1 MEDIDTE
8 VVGGLRSRQA
18 LLPIEGLEG
27 ASELPRA
34 LFVRE
39 VLDRGRRVVASA
51 HAEREGDSLALEDAE
66 ALGEPAQ
73 VSIDRHGVREAL
85 LHTAG
90 EEPVLLRRL
99 GGAFEVSVAAAPPAR
114 ARELAESLAAEIR
127 VKRRPRDTRVALAF
141 WSGGSGDGMFG
152 GPEARW
158 RRLTL
163 PRFAEVGANYPAAVR
178 ERLAALFSQPSGDAL
193 PGRLALWHGSPGTG
207 KTWALR
213 ALGREWSEWCDLHYI
228 TDPER
233 LLGGDTAYMLKVL
246 AGRSDPDLAG
256 DEDEDAEREREPG
269 ERWRLL
275 VLEDAGELL
284 GIAAPAEVGRGFARL
299 LNIADGL
306 LGQGSRALILVTTNE
321 PLGKLHPAALRPG
334 RAMATVEFAPLEP
347 AEASAWL
354 AERGVER
361 EIDSPATIAELHAML
376 AGGSAAAA
384 PRALGTP
391 MGFG

>member
-1 MEDIDTE
+1 MEEHHTEE
-8 VVGGLRSRQA
+8 VVPGFRSREA
-18 LLPIEGLEG
+18 SLSIEGLEG

-39 VLDRGRRVVASA
+39 VLDAECRVVASA
-51 HAEREGDSLALEDAE
+51 HAEREGDALPIEDAE
-66 ALGEPAQ
+66 ALGEPVQ

-85 LHTAG
+85 LHTAD
-90 EEPVLLRRL
+90 EESVLLRRL
-99 GGAFEVSVAAAPPAR
+99 GGAFEVSVAAVPSAR
-114 ARELAESLAAEIR
+114 AHELAEAFAEEIR

-158 RRLTL
+158 RRLAL
-163 PRFAEVGANYPAAVR
+163 PRFDEVEANYPAAVR
-178 ERLAALFSQPSGDAL
+178 ERLAELFSQSSGDSL
-193 PGRLALWHGSPGTG
+193 PGRLALWHGEPGTG

-246 AGRSDPDLAG
+246 AGRSDPELDG
-256 DEDEDAEREREPG
+256 DEDEEGERERD

-306 LGQGSRALILVTTNE
+306 LGQGSRAMILVTTNE

-334 RAMATVEFAPLEP
+334 RAMATVEFAPLGA
-347 AEASAWL
+347 AEAGAWL
-354 AERGVER
+354 AERGLER
-361 EIDSPATIAELHAML
+361 RLHSPATIAELHAML
-376 AGGSAAAA
+376 AGSFEAAV
-384 PRALGTP
+384 PSTP
-391 MGFG
+391 VGFA

>member
-1 MEDIDTE
+1 MEDNHTE
-8 VVGGLRSRQA
+8 VVPELRSRDLP
-18 LLPIEGLEG
+18 LLIEGLEG
-27 ASELPRA
+27 PSDLPRA

-39 VLDRGRRVVASA
+39 VLSADRRVVASA
-51 HAEREGDSLALEDAE
+51 HAEREGDFLPVEDAE
-66 ALGEPAQ
+66 ALGEAVQ
-73 VSIDRHGVREAL
+73 VSIDRHGVSEAL
-85 LHTAG
+85 LRTDG

-99 GGAFEVSVAAAPPAR
+99 GGAFQVSVAAAPPTR

-127 VKRRPRDTRVALAF
+127 VKRRPRDTRVAVAF
-141 WSGGSGDGMFG
+141 WSGGSGDGLFG

-163 PRFAEVGANYPAAVR
+163 PLFDEVEANYPVAVR
-178 ERLAALFSQPSGDAL
+178 DRLAELFSQSSGDSL
-193 PGRLALWHGSPGTG
+193 PGRLALWHGLPGTG

-213 ALGREWSEWCDLHYI
+213 ALGREWSKWCDLHYI

-233 LLGGDTAYMLKVL
+233 LLGGDTSYMLKVL
-246 AGRSDPDLAG
+246 AGRSDPDLAD
-256 DEDEDAEREREPG
+256 DEGEDAERESESERG

-284 GIAAPAEVGRGFARL
+284 GVAAPAEVGRGFARL

-334 RAMATVEFAPLEP
+334 RAMATLEFAPLAA

-361 EIDSPATIAELHAML
+361 RLESPATIAELHAML
-376 AGGSAAAA
+376 AGSSAAAPSHA
-384 PRALGTP
+384 PV
-391 MGFG
+391 GFA

>member
-1 MEDIDTE
+1 MEDNHTEE
-8 VVGGLRSRQA
+8 VVPGFRSREA
-18 LLPIEGLEG
+18 SLSIEGLEA

-39 VLDRGRRVVASA
+39 VLDADCRVVASA
-51 HAEREGDSLALEDAE
+51 HAEREGDALSVEDAE
-66 ALGEPAQ
+66 VLGEPVQ
-73 VSIDRHGVREAL
+73 MSIDHHGVREAL

-90 EEPVLLRRL
+90 KESVLLRRL

-114 ARELAESLAAEIR
+114 ARELAEALAEEIR
-127 VKRRPRDTRVALAF
+127 VKRLPRDTRVALAF

-152 GPEARW
+152 GSEARW
-158 RRLTL
+158 RRLAL
-163 PRFAEVGANYPAAVR
+163 PRFAEVEANYPVAVR
-178 ERLAALFSQPSGDAL
+178 GRLAELFSQSSGDTL
-193 PGRLALWHGSPGTG
+193 PGRLALWHGEPGTG

-256 DEDEDAEREREPG
+256 DEDEDSECERG

-334 RAMATVEFAPLEP
+334 RAMATVEFAPLE
-347 AEASAWL
+347 ATEASAWL
-354 AERGVER
+354 AERGLER
-361 EIDSPATIAELHAML
+361 KLDSPATIAELHAML
-376 AGGSAAAA
+376 AGSLSVAAA
-384 PRALGTP
+384 PAP
-391 MGFG
+391 VGFA

>member
-1 MEDIDTE
+1 MEDNHTE
-8 VVGGLRSRQA
+8 VVPGFRSRDL

-27 ASELPRA
+27 PTGLPRA

-39 VLDRGRRVVASA
+39 VLDRARCVVASA
-51 HAEREGDSLALEDAE
+51 HAEREGDSLALEDTE
-66 ALGEPAQ
+66 ALGEPVQA
-73 VSIDRHGVREAL
+73 SIDRQGVREAL
-85 LHTAG
+85 LHTEG

-99 GGAFEVSVAAAPPAR
+99 GGAFEVSVAAEQPAH

-127 VKRRPRDTRVALAF
+127 VKRRPRDTRVAVAF
-141 WSGGSGDGMFG
+141 WSGGSGDGLFG

-178 ERLAALFSQPSGDAL
+178 ERLVALFSQPSGDTL
-193 PGRLALWHGSPGTG
+193 PGRLALWHGLPGTG

-213 ALGREWSEWCDLHYI
+213 ALGREWNEWCDLHYI

-246 AGRSDPDLAG
+246 AGRSDPDLND

-284 GIAAPAEVGRGFARL
+284 GVAAPAEVGRGFARL

-306 LGQGSRALILVTTNE
+306 LGQGSQALILVTTNE

-334 RAMATVEFAPLEP
+334 RAMATVEFAPLEA

-361 EIDSPATIAELHAML
+361 HFESPATIAELHAIL
-376 AGGSAAAA
+376 AGSSTAEPARA
-384 PRALGTP
+384 PV
-391 MGFG
+391 GFA

>member
-1 MEDIDTE
+1 MEDNHTE
-8 VVGGLRSRQA
+8 VVPGLRSPEA
-18 LLPIEGLEG
+18 LLPIEGLER
-27 ASELPRA
+27 ASGLPRA

-39 VLDRGRRVVASA
+39 VLEAERRVVASA
-51 HAEREGDSLALEDAE
+51 RAEREGDSLPIEDAE
-66 ALGEPAQ
+66 ALGEPVQ
-73 VSIDRHGVREAL
+73 MSIDGDGVCEAL

-99 GGAFEVSVAAAPPAR
+99 GGAFEVSVAATLPAR
-114 ARELAESLAAEIR
+114 ARELAESFAAEIR
-127 VKRRPRDTRVALAF
+127 IKRRPRDTRVALAF

-158 RRLTL
+158 RRLAL
-163 PRFAEVGANYPAAVR
+163 PRFAEVDTNYPVVVR
-178 ERLAALFSQPSGDAL
+178 ERLAELFSWSSGDSL
-193 PGRLALWHGSPGTG
+193 PGRLALWHGAPGTG

-256 DEDEDAEREREPG
+256 DEDGDSSREPG

-334 RAMATVEFAPLEP
+334 RAMATVEFAPLEA

-354 AERGVER
+354 AERGLER
-361 EIDSPATIAELHAML
+361 KLESPATIAELHAIL
-376 AGGSAAAA
+376 AGGAVAAAA
-384 PRALGTP
+384 SAPV
-391 MGFG
+391 GFA